1 MPSQH
6 THSRTTNLRAVFL
19 KVWPVAHLHQ
29 DHQKCSL
36 SSKIPRISLRRV
48 RDLSLQLA
56 LQCSDASNMGEA
68 RHERLRAA
76 NHPHPQGSLPGT
88 GVHWSSGGLVPA
100 SQP

>member
-1 MPSQH
+1 MKYSDWCGHHSMCLGGEGKVSKEWSVLLSAFRSDAFPAH

-19 KVWPVAHLHQ
+19 KVWPAAHLHQ

-56 LQCSDASNMGEA
+56 LQCSDASKM
-68 RHERLRAA
+68 
-76 NHPHPQGSLPGT
+76 
-88 GVHWSSGGLVPA
+88 
-100 SQP
+100 